1 MRIFLAGATGV
12 IGRRLL
18 PLLLAQGHQVTGTS
32 RTFEGAARVT
42 AAGATGIRLDMF
54 DRAAVTEALAAAA
67 PDAVI
72 HQLTALAAGSSA
84 DNARIRADG
93 TRNLV
98 DASRTAGV
106 GRMIAQSIAWAYQA
120 GDTSADESTP
130 LDLTADEPRATTVLG
145 VQALENAVA
154 ETPDHVVLRYGT
166 LYGPGTW
173 YAPNALM
180 STRLRAGELA
190 ANDAVSSFLHIE
202 DAARTAL
209 LALDWPSGTINIV
222 DDEPAPA
229 HAWVPVFA
237 HALGAPAPARSTGR
251 AGWERGARNAKARA
265 LGWAPRHPSWR
276 DGFQTGPE

>member
-1 MRIFLAGATGV
+1 MRIFLAGASGL

-32 RTFEGAARVT
+32 RTFDGAARLT

-84 DNARIRADG
+84 DNARIRVEG

-98 DASRTAGV
+98 DAARTAGV

-120 GDTSADESTP
+120 GDAPAAESTP
-130 LDLTADEPRATTVLG
+130 LDLTAAEPRATTVRG
-145 VQALENAVA
+145 VQALESAVA
-154 ETPDHVVLRYGT
+154 ELPDHVVLRYGT

-180 STRLRAGELA
+180 ATRLRAGEVA

-202 DAARTAL
+202 DAAWAAL
-209 LALDWPSGTINIV
+209 LALGWPNGTINIV

-229 HAWVPVFA
+229 HAWVPVLA
-237 HALGAPAPARSTGR
+237 QALGTPTPARSTGR
-251 AGWERGARNAKARA
+251 ARWERGAHNTKARE

-276 DGFQTGPE
+276 DGFHTGLQ